1 MVIKLYN
8 RIEIAHEFANAINS
22 DEIIRMILFGSV
34 ARGDDNDESDIDILI
49 VVNQD
54 NSELE
59 SLIDNIVVDFILKK
73 EEVISPH
80 VMTEEHFNKT
90 KDYSFLKTVM
100 AEGVPI

>member
-1 MVIKLYN
+1 MIKLYN

-34 ARGDDNDESDIDILI
+34 ARGDDNNESDIDILI
-49 VVNQD
+49 VLDHD
-54 NSELE
+54 NKELE
-59 SLIDNIVVDFILKK
+59 SLIDNIVVEFILEK

>member
-1 MVIKLYN
+1 MHN
-8 RIEIAHEFANAINS
+8 RIEIAHEFADAINS
-22 DEIIRMILFGSV
+22 DEIIKMMLFGSV

-49 VVNQD
+49 VIHHDNQ
-54 NSELE
+54 ELE
-59 SLIDNIVVDFILKK
+59 SVIDDLVVDFILEK

-100 AEGVPI
+100 AECVAI